1 MDMLEGF
8 IEPGIPVALFWVM
21 VGSAIVILG
30 ISKSGVSGAAILSLP
45 LMMMVMPVDMVVA
58 TMLPL
63 LVLCDMN
70 AIYHHRRNVV
80 WKKVLAIYFPAIVG
94 IGIGTAIWWHMG
106 QNGVEQYAVG
116 LKRFVGVIALL
127 FAFSIFAKEMSMSW
141 VAEHRAGPVWAVI
154 AGVGAGITTT
164 LAHAAGPIVS
174 LYLFSQGLGKQL
186 FVGTMA
192 WTFMLLN
199 LTKLPFYGAIGM
211 IRMDVLL
218 FDLWLVPLI
227 PIGSY
232 FGKWLLHR
240 FTEQTFNRVV
250 MTLTLIAGIQLT
262 FNIQLI
268 RWVLERFV

>member
-1 MDMLEGF
+1 MLEGF
-8 IEPGIPVALFWVM
+8 IEPGIPVPMFWVM
-21 VGSAIVILG
+21 VGSAIIILG
-30 ISKSGVSGAAILSLP
+30 ISKSGLSGGAILSLP
-45 LMMMVMPVDMVVA
+45 LMMMVMPVDKVAA

-80 WKKVLAIYFPAIVG
+80 WKKVSAIYFPAIIG
-94 IGIGTAIWWHMG
+94 IGIGTVIWWYIG
-106 QNGVEQYAVG
+106 QNGVEQYAVP

-127 FAFSIFAKEMSMSW
+127 FGFYIFEKETSMSW

-154 AGVGAGITTT
+154 AGVCAGTTT
-164 LAHAAGPIVS
+164 TMAHAAGPIVS
-174 LYLFSQGLGKQL
+174 LYLFSQGMGKQL
-186 FVGTMA
+186 FVGTMV

-211 IRMDVLL
+211 IQADILL
-218 FDLWLVPLI
+218 FDLWLAPLI
-227 PIGSY
+227 PVGS
-232 FGKWLLHR
+232 FLGKWLLNR

-268 RWVLERFV
+268 GWLLERFG